1 MFNHKNLVE
10 MKKIIIVI
18 GILSV
23 IFRANAK
30 GNNEMVSNLADSYA
44 TGIEAEY
51 QFIEIQG
58 LDYICTDDTID
69 FSLSDIPENVVSY
82 SWTTYD
88 AAMMGSLNIVQ
99 GQGTPSI
106 RVVFEEFHGVT
117 VSSRMGNI
125 PSINPIFRTNVSVTI
140 TMSDSTT
147 YTIEKPLHAS
157 RGAVP
162 VIEASSTELPW
173 RSGTTRRFYMTN
185 NTEAPFDSLHWELV
199 DVVFRGVGNV
209 NDTTIIRGNGSFI
222 SYTPRLQPG
231 YIGLVTITATNTFET
246 CGEEQS
252 TTLTIGTGHPNLS
265 LVAINAGNVLN
276 VSVVENNEDQRS
288 LFQLNERSSYTLE
301 MWNDIDG
308 CVHTQTMLSNNEQIN
323 ISGFKR
329 GVYVLVLKEN
339 GNVATQAKVQI

>member
-1 MFNHKNLVE
+1 
-10 MKKIIIVI
+10 MKKIIIVM

-23 IFRANAK
+23 IFHANAK

-51 QFIEIQG
+51 QFMEIQG

-82 SWTTYD
+82 SWTTCD
-88 AAMMGSLNIVQ
+88 ATMMGSLNIVQ

-106 RVVFEEFHGVT
+106 RVVFKEHHEVP
-117 VSSRMGNI
+117 VSSRIGNI
-125 PSINPIFRTNVSVTI
+125 PSINPIFRTYVSVTI
-140 TMSDSTT
+140 TMSDNTT

-173 RSGTTRRFYMTN
+173 RSGTTRQFYMTN

-199 DVVFRGVGNV
+199 DVVFKGIGNV
-209 NDTTIIRGNGSFI
+209 NDTTIIRGNGNFI

-265 LVAINAGNVLN
+265 LVAINEGNLLN
-276 VSVVENNEDQRS
+276 VSVVENNEEQRS
-288 LFQLNERSSYTLE
+288 LFQLNERNSYTLE

-339 GNVATQAKVQI
+339 GNIVAQSKVQI